1 MRTREEILNSGTRP
15 DILSLE
21 VLLDIRDLLK
31 KRPPRL
37 GRPPKRKNR
46 AKAKESKHG

>member
-1 MRTREEILNSGTRP
+1 MRSRKEIENDGSRK

-31 KRPPRL
+31 KQVKINKS
-37 GRPPKRKNR
+37 GRKN
-46 AKAKESKHG
+46 KGGK